1 MAQKSRKTPCFSF
14 TPPFWDG
21 VNTEEI
27 GPEECL
33 HASKVIL

>member
-1 MAQKSRKTPCFSF
+1 MAQKSRKTPWFSL
-14 TPPFWDG
+14 PPRFWDG
-21 VNTEEI
+21 VHTEEI